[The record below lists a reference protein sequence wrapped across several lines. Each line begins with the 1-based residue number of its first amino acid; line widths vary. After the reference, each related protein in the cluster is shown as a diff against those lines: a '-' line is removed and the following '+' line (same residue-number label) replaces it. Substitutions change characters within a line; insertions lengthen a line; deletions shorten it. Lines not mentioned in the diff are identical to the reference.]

1 MNLRGYVGL
10 IVLCLVSILTPA
22 WAKSGSFTVVIDA
35 GHGGKD
41 PGAIGHGYKE
51 KDVVLAIAKKL
62 GKRIKAEHSGVR
74 VLYTRE
80 RDVFV
85 GLQARADFANR
96 HKASLFISIHANS
109 AGSNTSVS
117 GTETYVLGLSK
128 QSSNLSV
135 AMRENKAMLLEDN
148 YQTIYKGFDPNNTE
162 SYIMFDVMQE
172 AYLARSIDMAT
183 FVERQYRS
191 LGRSSRGVRQDAL
204 WVLSQSAM
212 PSILTEV
219 GFISNPRE
227 ARYMGSDEGQ
237 DELAAALARA
247 FTKFYSGR
255 DTDGREQSSEARET
269 AEDLEARESSTA
281 KSRKERSTPN
291 ASEAKSGNTRYRVQ
305 LMSDKERID
314 TKDKRFTRLGTTV
327 KRERLGRLW
336 IYTVGNTS
344 SLKDAKAL
352 RQRVRKYYPDCFI
365 VEYQGTTR
373 VGRAN

>member
-10 IVLCLVSILTPA
+10 VVLCLVSILSPA

-109 AGSNTSVS
+109 AGRNTSIS

-148 YQTIYKGFDPNNTE
+148 YQTIYKGFDPSNTE

-191 LGRSSRGVRQDAL
+191 LGRSSRGVRQDAF

-269 AEDLEARESSTA
+269 AEDLEARESTTS
-281 KSRKERSTPN
+281 KSRKERNTPDSN
-291 ASEAKSGNTRYRVQ
+291 EAKSGNTRYRVQ

-336 IYTVGNTS
+336 VYTVGNTS
-344 SLKDAKAL
+344 SLKEAKAL

-365 VEYQGTTR
+365 VEYQGSNR
-373 VGRAN
+373 VGRAY